1 MPTQTYYE
9 LLEELT
15 VHQKKQALWRW
26 QIFQAA
32 EMLRST
38 LSALWRWQI
47 FQAAEMLRSTLSSFL
62 GVDYLTYNEGHYRY
76 VELLTPALTP
86 FHLTADGVI
95 EYIQRIPTV
104 NIVIVVALE
113 LDSGMTLCLCPI
125 QIRLAHKKIEY
136 RITKEGGRWISDPQ
150 IMLKWVY
157 QTLKRNIAKLPTS
170 NSTPSHFLHKNAQE
184 SLEL

>member
-1 MPTQTYYE
+1 MPTQPYYE

-15 VHQKKQALWRW
+15 EHQKKQ
-26 QIFQAA
+26 
-32 EMLRST
+32 T
-38 LSALWRWQI
+38 LWRWQI
-47 FQAAEMLRSTLSSFL
+47 FQAAEMLRSTLSSSL
-62 GVDYLTYNEGHYRY
+62 GVDYLTYDEGRYRY

-113 LDSGMTLCLCPI
+113 LDSGMTPCVCPI
-125 QIRLAHKKIEY
+125 QVRLAHKKIEY

-150 IMLKWVY
+150 VMLKWVY
-157 QTLKRNIAKLPTS
+157 QTLKGNIAKLPTS
-170 NSTPSHFLHKNAQE
+170 NSIPSHFLHKNAQE
-184 SLEL
+184 NLELLINAPKKVNQHGH

>member
-1 MPTQTYYE
+1 MPTQPYYE
-9 LLEELT
+9 LLEQLT
-15 VHQKKQALWRW
+15 EHQKKQ
-26 QIFQAA
+26 
-32 EMLRST
+32 T
-38 LSALWRWQI
+38 LWRWQI

-62 GVDYLTYNEGHYRY
+62 GVDYLTYDEGRYRY

-170 NSTPSHFLHKNAQE
+170 NSTPSYFLHKNAQE
-184 SLEL
+184 SLELLINTPQKANQHEH